1 MSIDEVDVQMG
12 DGLNVIRL
20 VRPEKK
26 NALSAAMYRAIS
38 EALEAGE
45 RDGGIA
51 VQVLLGSRGV
61 FSAGNDLGDFL
72 AQGGGTGP
80 GLDDVLRFVRLLP
93 MLKKPIVA
101 GVDGLAI
108 GVGTTVLFHCDLV
121 YATARSV
128 FSTPFVDLGLVPEAG
143 SSLLV
148 PARLGYARAF
158 ELLVLGEPFSAER
171 MLSAGLI
178 NAIVDEVSIDE
189 TTLSSAR
196 RLATKPAAAVA
207 SSRSLLRGDLV
218 ALGERIEVE
227 VRVFKERL
235 SSLEAQTA
243 FSAFLDKRAAD
254 GSVAD

>member
-1 MSIDEVDVQMG
+1 M
-12 DGLNVIRL
+12 R
-20 VRPEKK
+20 
-26 NALSAAMYRAIS
+26 SARC
-38 EALEAGE
+38 
-45 RDGGIA
+45 
-51 VQVLLGSRGV
+51 SR
-61 FSAGNDLGDFL
+61 
-72 AQGGGTGP
+72 
-80 GLDDVLRFVRLLP
+80 
-93 MLKKPIVA
+93 
-101 GVDGLAI
+101 
-108 GVGTTVLFHCDLV
+108 
-121 YATARSV
+121 
-128 FSTPFVDLGLVPEAG
+128 LVPEAG

-243 FSAFLDKRAAD
+243 FSAYLDKRAAD